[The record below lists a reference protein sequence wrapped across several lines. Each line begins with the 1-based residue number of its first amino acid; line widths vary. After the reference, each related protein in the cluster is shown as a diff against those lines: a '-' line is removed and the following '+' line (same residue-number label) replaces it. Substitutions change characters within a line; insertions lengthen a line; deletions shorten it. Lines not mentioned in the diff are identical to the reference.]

1 MHRSAPGSCRDRRAG
16 ITSCSP
22 LQVRQ
27 REWRHGHLGGAYLLE
42 SVQKVFFSAH
52 LGFGG
57 GRQTW
62 EGSPGWPIV
71 SSVMRPH
78 VHLLEK
84 HLAQRL

>member
-16 ITSCSP
+16 TTSRSP
-22 LQVRQ
+22 RQV
-27 REWRHGHLGGAYLLE
+27 RHGHLGGAYLLE

-62 EGSPGWPIV
+62 GGSPGWPIV